1 MKKGISFVLFT
12 LLAFVFL
19 VFVPLKTHAAE
30 EGSRTITETST
41 HVLGNAGE
49 AIDTTLI
56 KVKGTFGEI
65 TLNQATLTSSS
76 PEVTIAQNS
85 VTISEKG
92 MYPVTMTYQ
101 SVTYNLNFFIKL
113 TTEDEYVLYEED
125 FDYPSGALPSSLQR
139 FNNLGASGGSAA
151 IDSGKLLLSPYT
163 IVLFP
168 SYLQGFTNYI
178 IETDMRMTQAANTAR
193 WTSVMYRYQT
203 ENYYQMAIRQD
214 ATAGNGVE
222 FAKRVNGGWNVA
234 QTASYSEVLD
244 QATFYNIK
252 VDIKDSTVKQ
262 YINDTLL
269 MTYESAFDY
278 KYGRI
283 GVQADNA
290 TVYYDNVR
298 ITLPEDYIEVERHQF
313 QQIPDIY
320 QPSDHVVLPA
330 TTLTWFNQAS
340 QIANFKSA
348 IRPAT
353 VIFRVNS
360 DLDIVDQDGVVYQN
374 LYDTLIELDGLII
387 PGFYLEDVAVATA
400 LAEELKLYGILDAFI
415 FSKDKEVILAA
426 REEHSL
432 LRGALIFEFDK
443 DELTEDDLLLIRR
456 ATNRAEAIAAVLPIE
471 LVNRAKV
478 EYLQQRLMT
487 VWVQAGD
494 DKVSHFAAILSG
506 AQGIIT
512 QSYGQLYTK
521 YIGFKENTHFR
532 RPMMIAHRGLYAGAQ
547 SSAPENTIE
556 AALASVARGADIL
569 ELDVYLTSDYEVV
582 IIHDST
588 TARTAPGYD
597 SVNIQT
603 STLAQIKAVNLVDP
617 IGGRT
622 DLKIPTLN
630 EYFQALKGSGAVIFI
645 EIKPTQE
652 LLVHRVAALIE
663 EYDMYDQAVMI
674 AFAPQNV
681 IDMQDVY
688 PDLSNGLLTSSVLNA
703 DSVSGSLTNTLSTV
717 VPIKSTLNPNYGAL
731 TKDFIEALIHRGVT
745 VWPWTLNDYTVLN
758 TYYNYGVNGIT
769 TDHISYYENTYN
781 RLHMA
786 DYPSSVAWD
795 AINDLAL
802 EAYIETPNGQTYK
815 YMPVYTMIDDG
826 GTGVVFN
833 AQGKVE
839 SIEQAGMISMY
850 ASFDTFLPDGT
861 KITLLTD
868 IIQIDFLAEQVDE
881 STTPWGLI
889 AGISSGVLAIGLGT
903 VVLFTIKKRR
913 VV

>member
-1 MKKGISFVLFT
+1 MKKIVLSILVVLVALSFSLFSPVL
-12 LLAFVFL
+12 VR
-19 VFVPLKTHAAE
+19 AE
-30 EGSRTITETST
+30 EPSRTITETST
-41 HVLGNAGE
+41 HVLGNVSE
-49 AIDTTLI
+49 AIDLEKI

-65 TLNQATLTSSS
+65 MLSQATLTSTD
-76 PEVTIAQNS
+76 PNVTITPTT

-92 MYPVTMTYQ
+92 MHVVSMTYQ
-101 SVTYNLNFFIKL
+101 STTYNLHFFIKL
-113 TTEDEYVLYEED
+113 AEETEYTLYEEG
-125 FDYPSGALPSSLQR
+125 FDYPSGALPNTLQR
-139 FNNLGASGGSAA
+139 YNNLGASGGSAA
-151 IDSGKLLLSPYT
+151 IDNGRLLLSPYT

-178 IETDMRMTQAANTAR
+178 ISADMRMTQAANTAR
-193 WTSVMYRYQT
+193 WTSIMYRYQT

-234 QTASYSEVLD
+234 RTAFYSESLD
-244 QATFYNIK
+244 PAKTYQLE
-252 VDIKDSTVKQ
+252 VDIKDATVKQ
-262 YINDTLL
+262 SINDTLL

-290 TVYYDNVR
+290 TVYYDNIK
-298 ITLPEDYIEVERHQF
+298 ITLPEDYVEIERHQF

-320 QPSDHVVLPA
+320 QAVDHVVAPA
-330 TTLTWFNQAS
+330 TTVTWFNKVS
-340 QIANFKSA
+340 QMAQFTSA
-348 IRPAT
+348 ITPAT

-360 DLDIVDQDGVVYQN
+360 NLDVIDEDQVVYQSVI
-374 LYDTLIELDGLII
+374 DTLIEIDGTII
-387 PGFYLEDVAVATA
+387 PGFYLEDESIATS
-400 LAEELKLYGILDAFI
+400 LAEQLKLYGILDAFI
-415 FSKDKEVILAA
+415 FSKDKDVIIAA

-432 LRGALIFEFDK
+432 LRGVLIFEFDQE
-443 DELTEDDLLLIRR
+443 ELTEEDLLDIRR
-456 ATNRAEAIAAVLPIE
+456 ETNRAEAVAAVLPID
-471 LVNRAKV
+471 LVNRDQV

-487 VWVQAGD
+487 IWVQAGD
-494 DKVSHFAAILSG
+494 DKVSHYKAILSG

-512 QSYGQLYTK
+512 QSYGQLYTR
-521 YIGFKENTHFR
+521 YNIFYENTHFR

-556 AALASVARGADIL
+556 AALASVERGADIL

-597 SVNIQT
+597 SVNIST
-603 STLAQIKAVNLVDP
+603 STLAQVKAVNLSDP
-617 IGGRT
+617 VGGRE

-645 EIKPTQE
+645 EIKPTQT

-663 EYDMYDQAVMI
+663 EYGMYDQVVMI
-674 AFAPQNV
+674 AFAPQNI
-681 IDMQDVY
+681 IDMKDVY

-703 DSVSGSLTNTLSTV
+703 DSVSSSLTNTLSTV

-731 TKDFIEALIHRGVT
+731 TKAYIQALIHRGIT

-781 RLHMA
+781 RLNMEA
-786 DYPSSVAWD
+786 YPSVVKWEDISELKLVA
-795 AINDLAL
+795 N
-802 EAYIETPNGQTYK
+802 IETPKGVTYK
-815 YMPVYTMIDDG
+815 YMPTYTMIDDG

-833 AQGKVE
+833 AKGEVE
-839 SIEQAGMISMY
+839 SIEQAGTISMF
-850 ASFDTFLPDGT
+850 ASFDSYLPDGRKFT
-861 KITLLTD
+861 ILTD
-868 IIQIDFLAEQVDE
+868 LIQIEFLAEEVVE
-881 STTPWGLI
+881 PTTPWGLI
-889 AGISSGVLAIGLGT
+889 AGISSSVVAVGIGI
-903 VVLFTIKKRR
+903 VVFITIKKRR